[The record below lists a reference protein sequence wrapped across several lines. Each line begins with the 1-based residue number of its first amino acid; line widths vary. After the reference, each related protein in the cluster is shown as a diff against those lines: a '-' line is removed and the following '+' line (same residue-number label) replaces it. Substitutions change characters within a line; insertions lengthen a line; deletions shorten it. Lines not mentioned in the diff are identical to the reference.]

1 MVICM
6 IASQHTIVALKTIT
20 PEGVNRSIV
29 FQTLLKMH
37 MQVHIRGTGIR
48 PVELTKKIAKLPK
61 ILIDFFNGLRS
72 NDVIAN
78 QKQALTY
85 NNQQRR

>member
-1 MVICM
+1 M
-6 IASQHTIVALKTIT
+6 IASYHTVVAFKTIT

-37 MQVHIRGTGIR
+37 MQVHIRGTRIR
-48 PVELTKKIAKLPK
+48 PIELTKKATKLHK
-61 ILIDFFNGLRS
+61 ILINFLNGLRS

-78 QKQALTY
+78 QKTSS
-85 NNQQRR
+85 NI